1 MDFADKSVLIT
12 GASSGIGRAA
22 ALAFARQ
29 GATVGVNHLAEA
41 DQVHD
46 MQQALANAPGKVIE
60 LEADAGN
67 AAAVTA
73 MVETFVAQ
81 AGAPDILVNNAG
93 ISLVKPFLETSEEDW
108 DRILNTDLKSVFLM
122 CKACLPMML
131 ERGGVVINI
140 ASELAYTGRPHFAP
154 YTAAKGGVI
163 SLTRSLALE
172 FAPRIRVNGVAP
184 GPTLTPMLKKEM
196 AVPGHDESLDDIP
209 LARYAEPEEIADTI
223 LFLASDR
230 ARYYCGEIL
239 SPNGG
244 TLMR

>member
-1 MDFADKSVLIT
+1 MAFSGKSVLIT
-12 GASSGIGRAA
+12 GATSGIGRAA

-29 GATVGVNHLAEA
+29 GATVGVNHLGDGDQLPAMARALGDAEGR
-41 DQVHD
+41 
-46 MQQALANAPGKVIE
+46 LIG
-60 LEADAGN
+60 LEADVRSG
-67 AAAVTA
+67 AAVAA
-73 MVETFVAQ
+73 MVDEFVSRT
-81 AGAPDILVNNAG
+81 GHLDILVNNAG
-93 ISLVKPFLETSEEDW
+93 ISMIKPFLDTSEDDW
-108 DRILNTDLKSVFLM
+108 DLILDTDLKSVFLL
-122 CKACLPMML
+122 CRACLPLML

-140 ASELAYTGRPHFAP
+140 ASELAYTGRPRFGP

-184 GPTLTPMLKKEM
+184 GPTKTPMLEM
-196 AVPGHDESLDDIP
+196 ELAVPGHDESLDAIP
-209 LARYAEPEEIADTI
+209 LARYGEPDEIAETI
-223 LFLASDR
+223 LFLASDK